1 MTPALAAGLL
11 GIALVDS
18 LNPSALV
25 VTTLLLAGHD
35 PFRRSLAYVAGIAVT
50 YYVVGVAVVLGAD
63 DLLTAAVD
71 AFSRPEVGFGVE
83 AALGVVLVAF
93 GLRRRRERGDAAP
106 RLRGSGVVA
115 AFLTGMTVT
124 AVESTTALPYVGALT
139 ALVRAEVS
147 LATIL
152 VALAVYN
159 LVFVLPPL
167 ALVALQ
173 AARPGRAEAVLAR
186 VRGWLRRLDSRLTR
200 GLLVVLGLLMLL
212 DAGIFFVRGDAAF

>member
-25 VTTLLLAGHD
+25 VTTLLLAGRD
-35 PFRRSLAYVAGIAVT
+35 PFRRSLAYVAGIALT
-50 YYVVGVAVVLGAD
+50 YYVVGVAVVLGAG

-71 AFSRPEVGFGVE
+71 AFSRSEVGFGVE
-83 AALGVVLVAF
+83 AVLGVVLVAF
-93 GLRRRRERGDAAP
+93 GLRRRREGGDETP

-124 AVESTTALPYVGALT
+124 AVESTTALPYVGALA

-173 AARPGRAEAVLAR
+173 AARPGRAETVVAR

-212 DAGIFFVRGDAAF
+212 DAGVFFVRGDAAF